1 MEIISY
7 VLDHK
12 LYHARLVNS
21 PKFGSVIIGG
31 NALNEAV
38 TNHYGPD
45 ERQIDEEIFYYVS
58 DESILSAED
67 EDLIEQIEREIQ

>member
-7 VLDHK
+7 VLNHK

-21 PKFGSVIIGG
+21 PKFGPVIIGG
-31 NALNEAV
+31 TALNESV

-45 ERQIDEEIFYYVS
+45 ERKIDEEIFYYVS
-58 DESILSAED
+58 DESIISAED
-67 EDLIEQIEREIQ
+67 DDLIEQIEREAE